1 MLLVACTL
9 PCSGDDVDDVYWSYS
24 YFFTYAPND
33 QLPSSFYVMRCFV
46 TEGKPDPPQ
55 NLSITGCTESTV
67 GLKWEP
73 PELDGGSPITG
84 YVVEMRP
91 TNKKAWTKVEDTKSL
106 ELTASKLSEGTEYV
120 FRVAAQNAVGVG
132 EFVELQK
139 GVIPKGQF
147 GEFLADCGI
156 NV

>member
-1 MLLVACTL
+1 MYSIANMFCLVA
-9 PCSGDDVDDVYWSYS
+9 
-24 YFFTYAPND
+24 
-33 QLPSSFYVMRCFV
+33 
-46 TEGKPDPPQ
+46 EGKPGPPR

-91 TNKKAWTKVEDTKSL
+91 TSKKAWTKVEDTKSL
-106 ELTASKLSEGTEYV
+106 ELTASKLSEGTEYI

-139 GVIPKGQF
+139 AAVPKSEF
-147 GEFLADCGI
+147 GEQPEI
-156 NV
+156 S

>member
-1 MLLVACTL
+1 MFC
-9 PCSGDDVDDVYWSYS
+9 
-24 YFFTYAPND
+24 FFSA
-33 QLPSSFYVMRCFV
+33 
-46 TEGKPDPPQ
+46 GKPDPPQ
-55 NLSITGCTESTV
+55 NLSITTCTESTV

-91 TNKKAWTKVEDTKSL
+91 TSKKAWTKVEDTKSL
-106 ELTASKLSEGTEYV
+106 ELTASKLTQGTEYV

-132 EFVELQK
+132 DFVELQK

-147 GEFLADCGI
+147 GEYLCRLST
-156 NV
+156 NCQLH